1 MKALSCGLTFISTI
15 IFCAPT
21 FAIDHLC
28 ICEAKTYEE
37 STCSVG
43 DQYGNCTGTIETH
56 EYSKYNAKLIFL
68 NKEYILSYDF
78 TNRDDCTKFI
88 SIKKECL

>member
-1 MKALSCGLTFISTI
+1 MKALSFGLTLISILT
-15 IFCAPT
+15 FSAPA
-21 FAIDHLC
+21 FAINHLC

-37 STCSVG
+37 STCSIG

-68 NKEYILSYDF
+68 NKEYILSYGF

-88 SIKKECL
+88 STAAECL